1 LLIQSNQILEYTKN
15 QEVEKKLVKT
25 VFNLKDEIGSIVTAI
40 TPYIET
46 RNNKFLVTDRIPA
59 DLVVNSDN
67 IKINQIF
74 MNILGNANKFTEN
87 GQIDLSMATEKV
99 DENTIS
105 LITTV
110 GDTGV
115 GISDSDLEKIFEP
128 YYQGMIS
135 DKIDNF
141 GAGLGLNL
149 CKEIIELFNG
159 EILVSSKLHKGT
171 KVTFRIN
178 LSINH
183 HGSTN

>member
-1 LLIQSNQILEYTKN
+1 
-15 QEVEKKLVKT
+15 
-25 VFNLKDEIGSIVTAI
+25 
-40 TPYIET
+40 
-46 RNNKFLVTDRIPA
+46 
-59 DLVVNSDN
+59 
-67 IKINQIF
+67 